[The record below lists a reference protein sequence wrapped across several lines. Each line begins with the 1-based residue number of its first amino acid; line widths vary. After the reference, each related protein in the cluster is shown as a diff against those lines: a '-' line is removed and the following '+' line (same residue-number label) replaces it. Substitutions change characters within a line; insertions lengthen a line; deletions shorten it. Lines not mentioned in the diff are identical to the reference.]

1 MIMIMIW
8 WSWLL
13 GSWNCHNHDNYDDD
27 NHDNYDDHNHDY
39 NDDDNHDYYD
49 DDNHD
54 DYDDDNHECE
64 NPAAAAA
71 EKLWIREY
79 GAEGGGSS

>member
-13 GSWNCHNHDNYDDD
+13 GSWNCH
-27 NHDNYDDHNHDY
+27 
-39 NDDDNHDYYD
+39 NHDYYD

>member
-13 GSWNCHNHDNYDDD
+13 GSWNCHNHDNY
-27 NHDNYDDHNHDY
+27 
-39 NDDDNHDYYD
+39 DDDNHDYYD

-79 GAEGGGSS
+79 GAVGGGSS